1 MGLSHELISQFAK
14 VVKDNKKQNS
24 EHTVYGQVVTDG
36 NGNKY
41 VKLDGSDQLTPLTD
55 ENRPSVD
62 TATANVKEGDR
73 VSVLIKNH
81 TATVTGNVSSPAV
94 RNEDFD
100 SAITEIKETNMLL
113 ANRIQANE
121 GYIQEL
127 RSDKASVG
135 ELNAANAKITDLE
148 TNKASIGELNAANA
162 KITDLETNKLSADA
176 ADIKYA
182 TIGSLNATSANID
195 KLSAKHSK
203 FETATANN
211 FEAVNGS
218 ISNLDAKYANI
229 NFSNIGEAA
238 IRKLFSDTGMINDLI
253 VDNGTVTGE
262 IVGVT
267 IRGDRIIAGT
277 IAADKIVIRGDDGI
291 LYKLNTD
298 GLTEKDIQ
306 ELEKDETDTETLKNS
321 IHGSKIIADTITAE
335 KVRVDDL
342 VAFGA
347 TIGGLN
353 IIDGSIHSGVK
364 SSIDSTTKGFYL
376 DKDGQ
381 FIVGDLNNFIK
392 YYKDQNGNYKLEIS
406 ANDISIRSED
416 STKSIETAIND
427 ILTKQ
432 NGFVS
437 DINSINETVSQL
449 KFDSDNVDITIKNI
463 INDGVSSVTTTNGY
477 SFTNE
482 GLKVTK
488 SDSDLKT
495 TITENGMTVSKD
507 DTDLLTANDKGV
519 MAKDLNASTYLIIGG
534 RSRFENYKT
543 DRTGCFW
550 IGG

>member
-14 VVKDNKKQNS
+14 VVKDTKKQNS

-94 RNEDFD
+94 RNKDFE
-100 SAITEIKETNMLL
+100 AAVTEIKKTDMLL
-113 ANRIQANE
+113 ANRIQANDA
-121 GYIQEL
+121 YIQEL
-127 RSDKASVG
+127 RTDKANVG
-135 ELNAANAKITDLE
+135 DLTAAKAEITALVAENAKI
-148 TNKASIGELNAANA
+148 KGELTASKVSIEDLYAKKLDVDIANS
-162 KITDLETNKLSADA
+162 T
-176 ADIKYA
+176 YA
-182 TIGSLNATSANID
+182 TIENLNTTSASID
-195 KLSAKHSK
+195 ALSAKHSK

-218 ISNLDAKYANI
+218 ISNLDAKYAKI
-229 NFSNIGEAA
+229 DFANIGEAA
-238 IRKLFSDTGMINDLI
+238 IKKLFTDSGIIKDLI
-253 VDNGTVTGE
+253 VSEGHITGE
-262 IVGVT
+262 LVGVT
-267 IRGDRIIAGT
+267 IKGDLIKGGT
-277 IAADKIVIRGDDGI
+277 VIADKLVVKGSDG
-291 LYKLNTD
+291 LFYKLNTD
-298 GLTEKDIQ
+298 GVSITEEQ
-306 ELEKDETDTETLKNS
+306 TDYNS
-321 IHGSKIIADTITAE
+321 LNGSVITAKSITAE
-335 KVRVDDL
+335 KVNVNDL

-353 IIDGSIHSGVK
+353 IRNGSIYSGVK
-364 SSIDSTTKGFYL
+364 SSIDDPNKGFYL
-376 DKDGQ
+376 DKNGQ

-392 YYKDQNGNYKLEIS
+392 YYEDQNGNYKLEIS

-437 DINSINETVSQL
+437 DINSINDTVSQL

-507 DTDLLTANDKGV
+507 DIDLLTANDKGV